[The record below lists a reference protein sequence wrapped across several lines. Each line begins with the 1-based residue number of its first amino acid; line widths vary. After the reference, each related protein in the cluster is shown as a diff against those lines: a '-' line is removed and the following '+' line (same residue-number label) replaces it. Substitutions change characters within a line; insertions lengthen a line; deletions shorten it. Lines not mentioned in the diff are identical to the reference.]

1 MLHDVKQQQMLSND
15 MKAHFQGDQMIGT
28 PGSASTASAPL
39 WSVLLVPA
47 LGAATAACGA
57 ALAGAGGVR
66 TGGGPDTGAL
76 IGLAA
81 AVLGCAVVA
90 AWILATALA
99 VLAVLAGH
107 HRWERLAGICG
118 RCSPA
123 LLRRA
128 AATALGLQLLAAPA
142 AVAVDAPSPFW
153 GAGASAQE
161 PAPAAEGTTSAPEE
175 TTPAPE
181 APGPAPAPGAGPRPG
196 PDREP
201 APGGE
206 SAPAPSTDPDPCFPR
221 TGPSVAERTVDGAV
235 TVVRGDTLWSL
246 AATHLGPEASDEQV
260 ARAWPRWYELN
271 RPVLPDGP
279 HRLLPGQR
287 LVVPGAGGP

>member
-1 MLHDVKQQQMLSND
+1 
-15 MKAHFQGDQMIGT
+15 MIST

-66 TGGGPDTGAL
+66 TAGGPDTGTL

-90 AWILATALA
+90 AWILAAALA

-161 PAPAAEGTTSAPEE
+161 TTPAAEE

-196 PDREP
+196 PDRES

-206 SAPAPSTDPDPCFPR
+206 SAPAPSTAPDPCFPR

-246 AATHLGPEASDEQV
+246 AASHLGPEASDEQV

-271 RPVLPDGP
+271 QPVLPDGP

>member
-1 MLHDVKQQQMLSND
+1 
-15 MKAHFQGDQMIGT
+15 MIGT

-57 ALAGAGGVR
+57 ALDGAGGVR
-66 TGGGPDTGAL
+66 TAGGPDTGTL

-90 AWILATALA
+90 AWILAAALA

-142 AVAVDAPSPFW
+142 AVAVDPPSPFW

-161 PAPAAEGTTSAPEE
+161 TAPAAEGTTSAPEE

-206 SAPAPSTDPDPCFPR
+206 SAPAPSTAPDPCFPR

-246 AATHLGPEASDEQV
+246 AAAHLGPEASDQQV

>member
-1 MLHDVKQQQMLSND
+1 MLNDVKQQQMLSND
-15 MKAHFQGDQMIGT
+15 VKTHFPGDQMIGT

-57 ALAGAGGVR
+57 ALDGAGGVR
-66 TGGGPDTGAL
+66 TAGGPDTGTL

-90 AWILATALA
+90 AWILAAALA

-142 AVAVDAPSPFW
+142 AVAVDPPSPFW

-161 PAPAAEGTTSAPEE
+161 TAPAAEGTTSAPEE

-206 SAPAPSTDPDPCFPR
+206 SAPAPSTAPDPCFPR

-246 AATHLGPEASDEQV
+246 AAAHLGPEASDQQV

>member
-1 MLHDVKQQQMLSND
+1 
-15 MKAHFQGDQMIGT
+15 MIGT

-66 TGGGPDTGAL
+66 TAGGPDTGAL

-90 AWILATALA
+90 AWILAAALA

-153 GAGASAQE
+153 GAGTSAQE
-161 PAPAAEGTTSAPEE
+161 TAPTAEE
-175 TTPAPE
+175 TAPAPE
-181 APGPAPAPGAGPRPG
+181 VPDPGPAPGAGPRPG

-206 SAPAPSTDPDPCFPR
+206 SAPAPSTAPDPCFP
-221 TGPSVAERTVDGAV
+221 GPASRWRSARWTAPSQSCAG
-235 TVVRGDTLWSL
+235 TPC
-246 AATHLGPEASDEQV
+246 GPWPPPTW
-260 ARAWPRWYELN
+260 AR
-271 RPVLPDGP
+271 RPPTSRSPVHGP
-279 HRLLPGQR
+279 
-287 LVVPGAGGP
+287 AGTS

>member
-1 MLHDVKQQQMLSND
+1 M
-15 MKAHFQGDQMIGT
+15 
-28 PGSASTASAPL
+28 
-39 WSVLLVPA
+39 LLVPA

-57 ALAGAGGVR
+57 ALDGAGGVR
-66 TGGGPDTGAL
+66 TGGGPDTGTL

-153 GAGASAQE
+153 GAGASAQDS
-161 PAPAAEGTTSAPEE
+161 APAAEGTTSAPEETTPAPEGTTSAPEETTPAAEGPTSAPEE

-181 APGPAPAPGAGPRPG
+181 APGPAPAPGPRPG

-201 APGGE
+201 VPGGE
-206 SAPAPSTDPDPCFPR
+206 SAPAPSTDPDPCFRR

-246 AATHLGPEASDEQV
+246 AAAHLGPEASDQQV

>member
-1 MLHDVKQQQMLSND
+1 MT
-15 MKAHFQGDQMIGT
+15 GT
-28 PGSASTASAPL
+28 PGSASTAAAPL
-39 WSVLLVPA
+39 WSLLLVPA
-47 LGAATAACGA
+47 LGAATAVCGA

-66 TGGGPDTGAL
+66 TAGGSETGAL

-90 AWILATALA
+90 AWTLAAVLA

-107 HRWERLAGICG
+107 HRWERLARICG

-142 AVAVDAPSPFW
+142 ALAVDAPSPFW
-153 GAGASAQE
+153 DAGASVQE
-161 PAPAAEGTTSAPEE
+161 TAPAAERTASAPEG

-181 APGPAPAPGAGPRPG
+181 MPGPAPGPGSGPGSG
-196 PDREP
+196 PDRELARGGEAGP
-201 APGGE
+201 APPT
-206 SAPAPSTDPDPCFPR
+206 APEPCFPR
-221 TGPSVAERTVDGAV
+221 TGSSVAERTVDGAV

-246 AATHLGPEASDEQV
+246 AAAHLGPGASDEQV

-287 LVVPGAGGP
+287 LVVPGAGGT

>member
-66 TGGGPDTGAL
+66 TGGGPDTGTL

-128 AATALGLQLLAAPA
+128 TR
-142 AVAVDAPSPFW
+142 
-153 GAGASAQE
+153 ASASW
-161 PAPAAEGTTSAPEE
+161 PASCSRRRSRAAH
-175 TTPAPE
+175 
-181 APGPAPAPGAGPRPG
+181 RPG
-196 PDREP
+196 PRRTRRSP
-201 APGGE
+201 A
-206 SAPAPSTDPDPCFPR
+206 SR
-221 TGPSVAERTVDGAV
+221 GP
-235 TVVRGDTLWSL
+235 
-246 AATHLGPEASDEQV
+246 
-260 ARAWPRWYELN
+260 
-271 RPVLPDGP
+271 
-279 HRLLPGQR
+279 
-287 LVVPGAGGP
+287 